1 MWASGAFSL
10 SVVPWDFLL
19 CRSQGALLRKHQDGG
34 GIGAGMEEFLI
45 NSLCDQAS
53 PNEGKVVLSPWASPS
68 FLPPSCCLLQPITY
82 STMMEVED
90 F

>member
-19 CRSQGALLRKHQDGG
+19 CRSQGALLRKHRDGG

-53 PNEGKVVLSPWASPS
+53 PNEGEGGPFPLGITLLLATILLSSPTHHI
-68 FLPPSCCLLQPITY
+68 LDY
-82 STMMEVED
+82 D
-90 F
+90 GG